1 MRILVIILSIMIF
14 MKTFTYGLYEL
25 ENCKNKKSAITLFVF
40 AFSSLVFSN
49 LIVFIRGV

>member
-25 ENCKNKKSAITLFVF
+25 KDCKNKKSAITLFSCFYKRCLKKFKDVF
-40 AFSSLVFSN
+40 K
-49 LIVFIRGV
+49 ITI

>member
-25 ENCKNKKSAITLFVF
+25 KDCKNKKSAILYKIDI
-40 AFSSLVFSN
+40 SKN
-49 LIVFIRGV
+49 IRY

>member
-25 ENCKNKKSAITLFVF
+25 KDCKNKKSAITLFVF
-40 AFSSLVFSN
+40 AFSSLILPN
-49 LIVFIRGV
+49 LVVFIRGV